1 LINMENKLAY
11 LGTASGNQYLNIAKD
26 LSWLN
31 SKNEEV
37 TSRDG
42 HVYGYLVDIQIHSKV
57 TASFS
62 AGGAPNTWKMRNAF
76 RKWHAY
82 RDGMFKDA
90 GVSKSEMG
98 RYGRTIRPYLDKDMA
113 GGTILVPAQD
123 AGRGTWTYT
132 TMASTPGWSAAG
144 TGTEG
149 EAIVDTYA
157 LNVLDANQVQ
167 STSAQG
173 VELYSAAG
181 MIHSYNLDRMEVV
194 TPTDGE
200 TIEGPNNPLAM
211 IRFTGAAGGQVMEIA
226 EDQEEEAT
234 PYDIN
239 DDGDSVELCIK
250 AIAQLSVATANVW
263 DSSSNT
269 QVTNIAVVPK
279 LITLRNVFIPAGLL
293 KLYSSA
299 SDGTASVLVTVH
311 GKWLCKDYA

>member
-1 LINMENKLAY
+1 MYYGGI
-11 LGTASGNQYLNIAKD
+11 ASGNQYVNIARD

-37 TSRDG
+37 TTRDG
-42 HVYGYLVDIQIHSKV
+42 HVYGYLVDIQVGIDKTS
-57 TASFS
+57 TLA
-62 AGGAPNTWKMRNAF
+62 AATAPNTWKMRNAF

-90 GVSKSEMG
+90 GISRSEMG
-98 RYGRTIRPYLDKDMA
+98 RYGRTIRPYLDASQAA
-113 GGTILVPAQD
+113 GTTLVPAQD

-144 TGTEG
+144 TGTESKP
-149 EAIVDTYA
+149 IVDTFT
-157 LNVLDANQVQ
+157 LNVCDANVVDT
-167 STSAQG
+167 TSAQG
-173 VELYSAAG
+173 VEFYTAAG

-200 TIEGPNNPLAM
+200 TVEGPNNPLAM

-239 DDGDSVELCIK
+239 DDGDSVELALK
-250 AIAQLSVATANVW
+250 GFAQASIPTVW
-263 DSSSNT
+263 DSDENE
-269 QVTNIAVVPK
+269 QVDQEGYFRLVTI
-279 LITLRNVFIPAGLL
+279 RNVFCPAGLL
-293 KLYSSA
+293 KLSSTVGTVNA
-299 SDGTASVLVTVH
+299 SILVTVK
-311 GKWLCKDYA
+311 GKWECKDF